1 MQFLPNS
8 APSSQRQQPGPH
20 SQCPGLHRQGQAPVP
35 SAPVPTASAP
45 VPSASAPVPSTS
57 PAGREKGKKAL
68 RPLQAAGWGKAEQR
82 NPRTQLPQWVPV
94 PAPAQAGGARKN
106 QQVPALLKHGSWC

>member
-20 SQCPGLHRQGQAPVP
+20 SQCPGLHRQGPGLHRQGQAPVP
-35 SAPVPTASAP
+35 SAPVPT
-45 VPSASAPVPSTS
+45 ASAPVPSTS

-94 PAPAQAGGARKN
+94 LAPAQAGGARKN